1 MCNAIYNSIITG
13 ASLRVNPA
21 EALALKT
28 AAEAFNHK
36 ITGQENPIIPLS
48 PLSQAIVD
56 KAFGIGTGQGVYLT
70 DRPEEFG
77 FTKEPRL
84 PSTVSVYIDGDIA
97 SLYTEDEEADGESVA
112 RLAHGFL
119 AATQRDETLRIQSST
134 CERLGETLTDV
145 RVEYWLVDMVGIKR
159 ITPWQFLKYEEEL
172 MDMVD
177 AIHDPEALARFG
189 LLLIDQT
196 GLPKS
201 LVITSRIDT
210 PRDVDFAQAVKNVRR
225 IVGGFDNL
233 LAGCFD
239 PVVAERREDLRA
251 LARILDH
258 VEAQIKALQPVEA

>member
-1 MCNAIYNSIITG
+1 MHSVTYNSIITG

-177 AIHDPEALARFG
+177 AIHDPDALARFG
-189 LLLIDQT
+189 LMIIEQT
-196 GLPKS
+196 GLPRP
-201 LVITSRIDT
+201 LVMTVFMSKPADA
-210 PRDVDFAQAVKNVRR
+210 DFANAAKNIQR
-225 IVGGFDNL
+225 ILSSFDNF

-239 PVVAERREDLRA
+239 PVVTERKRDLQVAERV
-251 LARILDH
+251 LAYIDERIQELLA
-258 VEAQIKALQPVEA
+258 VEA